1 MGLET
6 FNLIEDLV
14 AANPN
19 GDPDEVL
26 DGDNHIRGVK
36 LTLQNQ
42 FPSLGAT
49 PITKTGAEINAL
61 ASQTELTDGLATKI
75 GTDDF
80 AGETVGGTLKLRLD
94 GTTLYI
100 TNTVTDP

>member
-1 MGLET
+1 MGLEL
-6 FNLIEDLV
+6 FGMIEDLV
-14 AANPN
+14 AANPD
-19 GDPDEVL
+19 GDPDRVL
-26 DGDNHIRGVK
+26 EGDNHLRGVK

-42 FPSLGAT
+42 FPALGASAV
-49 PITKTGAEINAL
+49 TKTADEINAL
-61 ASQTELTDGLATKI
+61 ASQTDLTDGLATKI